1 MGADL
6 QREGGFKKMARYT
19 GPLCRLCR
27 REGMKLFLKGTR
39 CYTEKCAFERRK
51 YPPGQHG
58 HNRGKLSDYGLQL
71 REKQKV
77 KRIYGVM
84 EKQFKNYFE
93 KATKMKGVTGENLL
107 KLLER
112 RLDNVVYRMGFATNR
127 RQARQLV
134 KHGFFMVNGRKV
146 DIPSFLVRPGDII
159 ELTQSG
165 KELEI
170 IKESLALAEQRGF
183 PEWVEVNIEE
193 MKGKFVRIPERDEM
207 QLPVQEQLIVEFY
220 SK

>member
-1 MGADL
+1 
-6 QREGGFKKMARYT
+6 MARYI
-19 GPLCRLCR
+19 GSLCRLCR

-58 HNRGKLSDYGLQL
+58 HNKSKLSDYGLQL

-77 KRIYGVM
+77 KRMYGIM
-84 EKQFKNYFE
+84 ERQFKNYFE

-112 RLDNVVYRMGFATNR
+112 RLDNVVYRMGFAINR

-134 KHGFFMVNGRKV
+134 RHGFINVNGRKI
-146 DIPSFLVRPGDII
+146 DIPSYLVKQGDII
-159 ELTQSG
+159 EVTQAG
-165 KELEI
+165 KESEI

-183 PEWVEVNIEE
+183 SSWLEVNVEE
-193 MKGKFVRIPERDEM
+193 MKGKFLRLPERDEIAI
-207 QLPVQEQLIVEFY
+207 PVQEQLIVEFY

>member
-1 MGADL
+1 
-6 QREGGFKKMARYT
+6 MARYT

-84 EKQFKNYFE
+84 ERQFKNYFE

-107 KLLER
+107 RLLER
-112 RLDNVVYRMGFATNR
+112 RLDNVVYRMGFALNR

-134 KHGFFMVNGRKV
+134 KHGYFMVNGRKV
-146 DIPSFLVRPGDII
+146 DIPSYLVRPGDII
-159 ELTQSG
+159 EIIPSG
-165 KELEI
+165 KELEV
-170 IKESLALAEQRGF
+170 IKESFALAEQRGF
-183 PEWVEVNIEE
+183 PEWIEVNTEE
-193 MKGKFVRIPERDEM
+193 MKGKFVRLPERDEI
-207 QLPVQEQLIVEFY
+207 QLSVQEQLIVEFY

>member
-1 MGADL
+1 
-6 QREGGFKKMARYT
+6 MARYT

-27 REGMKLFLKGTR
+27 REGMKLFIKGTR

-51 YPPGQHG
+51 YAPGQHG
-58 HNRGKLSDYGLQL
+58 QNKGKLSDYGLQL

-77 KRIYGVM
+77 KRMYGVM

-93 KATKMKGVTGENLL
+93 KATRMKGVTGENLL

-112 RLDNVVYRMGFATNR
+112 RLDNVVYRMGFAQNR

-134 KHGFFMVNGRKV
+134 RHGLFTINGRKV
-146 DIPSFLVRPGDII
+146 DIPSYIVRPGDVI
-159 ELTQSG
+159 ELNQAG
-165 KELEI
+165 KELEL

-183 PEWVEVNIEE
+183 PAWVEVNIQE

-207 QLPVQEQLIVEFY
+207 QLPVQEQLVVEFY

>member
-1 MGADL
+1 
-6 QREGGFKKMARYT
+6 MARYT
-19 GPLCRLCR
+19 ESLCRLCR
-27 REGMKLFLKGTR
+27 RESMKLFLKGTR

-58 HNRGKLSDYGLQL
+58 HNKGKLSDYGLQL

-77 KRIYGVM
+77 KRMYGVM
-84 EKQFKNYFE
+84 ERQFKNYFE

-112 RLDNVVYRMGFATNR
+112 RIDNVIYRMGFAINR

-134 KHGFFMVNGRKV
+134 KHGFFLVNGRKV
-146 DIPSFLVRPGDII
+146 DIPSYLLRAGDEI
-159 ELTQSG
+159 ELTQAG
-165 KELEI
+165 KELEV

-183 PEWVEVNIEE
+183 PAWVEVNIAE
-193 MKGKFVRIPERDEM
+193 MKGKFVRIPEREEM

>member
-1 MGADL
+1 
-6 QREGGFKKMARYT
+6 MARYI
-19 GPLCRLCR
+19 GSLCRLCR

-58 HNRGKLSDYGLQL
+58 HNKSKLSDYGLQL

-77 KRIYGVM
+77 KRMYGIM
-84 EKQFKNYFE
+84 ERQFKNYFE

-112 RLDNVVYRMGFATNR
+112 RLDNVVYRMGFAINR

-134 KHGFFMVNGRKV
+134 RHGFINVNGRRI
-146 DIPSFLVRPGDII
+146 DIPSYLVKPADII
-159 ELTQSG
+159 EVTQAG
-165 KELEI
+165 KESEI

-183 PEWVEVNIEE
+183 SSWLEVNVEE
-193 MKGKFVRIPERDEM
+193 MKGKFLRLPERDEIE
-207 QLPVQEQLIVEFY
+207 LPVQEQLIVEFY

>member
-1 MGADL
+1 
-6 QREGGFKKMARYT
+6 MARYT